1 MQDQA
6 RLQSL
11 IDRLKLLPGLDART
25 FDRLLWELDQAGGGV
40 TADLSGQ
47 VRVTVFDAKARDVQ
61 FLDAANAG
69 RCVFHYVRAAL
80 SRDTARAAA
89 GSQVVCVFVNDAC
102 SADVLEQL
110 AALGVE
116 LIALR
121 CAGFN
126 HVDIDACQRLNLDV
140 VRVPDYSP
148 YAVAEFTVALMM
160 TLNRRLHHAYQR
172 NRSGNFVLDGLMG
185 FDMHGKTVGVVG
197 TGQIGR
203 CTINILRGF
212 GCRIL
217 AVDKYPNQQLLA
229 CPDVR
234 YVDQDVLLRESN
246 IVTLHVPLFPETY
259 HLINREAIE
268 RMQPGVML
276 INTSRGGLVDTRALI
291 AGLKS
296 GQIGSAGLDVYEEEA
311 GIFFHDLSD
320 KVLTD
325 DVLARLMTFSN
336 VVVTSHQAFLT
347 REAMANIADATVANI
362 AEYAAGHRGPQLTN
376 AVRPAAG
383 AMSSRDTPR
392 RARR

>member
-1 MQDQA
+1 MQDQT

-11 IDRLKLLPGLDART
+11 IERLKLLPGLDART
-25 FDRLLWELDQAGGGV
+25 FDRVLLELDQGGAGG
-40 TADLSGQ
+40 ASDPNGQ
-47 VRVTVFDAKARDVQ
+47 PRVTVFDTKARDVE

-80 SRDTARAAA
+80 SRDTAHAAT
-89 GSQVVCVFVNDAC
+89 GSKVVCVFVNDEC
-102 SADVLEQL
+102 SAAVLEQL
-110 AALGVE
+110 TALGVE

-126 HVDIDACQRLNLDV
+126 HVDMEACQRRNLDV
-140 VRVPDYSP
+140 VRVPAYSP

-172 NRSGNFVLDGLMG
+172 NRTGNFVLDGLMG
-185 FDMHGKTVGVVG
+185 FDMHGKIAGVVG

-203 CTINILRGF
+203 CTIDILRGF

-217 AVDKYPNQQLLA
+217 AVDKYPDKHLLA
-229 CPDVR
+229 SAEVQ
-234 YVDQDVLLRESN
+234 YVDQDVLLRESD

-259 HLINREAIE
+259 HLINQGAIE
-268 RMQPGVML
+268 RMKPGVML

-296 GQIGSAGLDVYEEEA
+296 GKIGSAGLDVYEEEA
-311 GIFFHDLSD
+311 GIFFHDMSD

-325 DVLARLMTFSN
+325 DVLARLMTFNN

-347 REAMANIADATVANI
+347 REAMANIADTTLANI
-362 AEYAAGHRGPQLTN
+362 AEYVAGRRGAELTH
-376 AVRPAAG
+376 AI
-383 AMSSRDTPR
+383 R
-392 RARR
+392 RT